1 MAGRGRESAASKAV
15 RAPSDNAVEIV
26 GRPEAPSDLTDEQ
39 AQEWRSIVALLPADY
54 FPRESHAL
62 LTSYCR
68 HVAAQRKI
76 AMLIDAMESGEGFC
90 IDTYDRLLRMQDRE
104 SRGVA
109 ALMRSM
115 RLTQQSI
122 YDKSKKRDA
131 HTGFAK
137 PWATKDQD

>member
-68 HVAAQRKI
+68 HTAAQRKI
-76 AMLIDAMESGEGFC
+76 AMLIDAMEGPETPFC
-90 IDTYDRLLRMQDRE
+90 IDTYDKLLKMQDRE
-104 SRGVA
+104 SRTVA
-109 ALMRSM
+109 ALMRAM
-115 RLTQQSI
+115 RLTQQSK

-137 PWATKDQD
+137 PWATKD